1 MAKFVSASEDV
12 EKIFDEFR
20 DKTTIPQ
27 WVEFKVLCNNKQKTP
42 CEIFKNN
49 ELVEVLTEGVNF
61 AVVFNEEIFDQL
73 PDDMKEMVVIEK
85 LAGVSVD
92 DNDKTG
98 LVKPDFNTYT
108 GVLQKYGHEPI
119 IRLKESIKSLY
130 DKKKQED
137 DEAKAA
143 KKGKR
148 GKKRGQENLD

>member
-1 MAKFVSASEDV
+1 MAKFEKASEDA
-12 EKIFDEFR
+12 EKLFDEIR
-20 DKTTIPQ
+20 EKTTIQQ

-49 ELVEVLTEGVNF
+49 ELVEILTEGVNF
-61 AVVFNEEIFDQL
+61 AIVFNEEIFDQL
-73 PDDMKEMVVIEK
+73 PDDMKEMVVVEK

-92 DNDKTG
+92 DNDKIA

-108 GVLQKYGHEPI
+108 GVLQKYGHDPI

-130 DKKKQED
+130 DAKKQKD
-137 DEAKAA
+137 DEEKAA

-148 GKKRGQENLD
+148 GKKRGE

>member
-1 MAKFVSASEDV
+1 MAKFEKASDDAEKFFDDV
-12 EKIFDEFR
+12 KE
-20 DKTTIPQ
+20 KTTIPQ
-27 WVEFKVLCNNKQKTP
+27 WLEFKVLCNNKQKTP

-61 AVVFNEEIFDQL
+61 AVVFNEEIFDKL
-73 PDDMKEMVVIEK
+73 PDDMKEMVVVEK

-92 DNDKTG
+92 DNDKIG

-119 IRLKESIKSLY
+119 IQLKESIKSLY
-130 DKKKQED
+130 DAKKQQD

-148 GKKRGQENLD
+148 GKKGLSA

>member
-1 MAKFVSASEDV
+1 MAKFEKASEDA
-12 EKIFDEFR
+12 EKFFDEIR
-20 DKTTIPQ
+20 EKTTIPN
-27 WVEFKVLCNNKQKTP
+27 WLEFKVLCNNKQKTP

-49 ELVEVLTEGVNF
+49 ELVEILTEGVNF
-61 AVVFNEEIFDQL
+61 AVVFNEEVFDQL
-73 PDDMKEMVVIEK
+73 PEDMKEMVVVEK

-92 DNDKTG
+92 DNDKIS
-98 LVKPDFNTYT
+98 LVKPDFNTFT

-130 DKKKQED
+130 DAKKQEE

-148 GKKRGQENLD
+148 GKKKLDA